1 MPVAKL
7 IAPTTKQEIPKLR
20 VAAYCRVSSNSAD
33 QRNSF
38 ATQERVYTKYIAE
51 KQEWELVDIF
61 ADEGLSGMKADNRP
75 EFQRMIRMCE
85 LHQIDLILTKSVSR
99 FARNVKEA
107 LNYTRKLKLLGI
119 GVQFEE
125 DGINTLAMADEMLL
139 NTFAAIAQE
148 ESESISQNE
157 RLSIVKRMERGEY
170 IATNVPYGYRLIDKK
185 LVVYEPEAKIV
196 RWIFDAYLNGMSATE
211 IARELTAQGIPT
223 KDNKANWK
231 SNRLTYK
238 HLIQGNHDRV
248 KGKLRPYWES
258 IEQYAEVNDEN
269 RLVILSHYP
278 ILFYKNQHYGA
289 VMLYGHVHNTRE
301 WELVE
306 KWKKEQWAMGIPS
319 RLINVGCMMAYMN
332 YTPRTLDELL
342 DVNPM
347 PEIARV
353 RKDGSAVENA
363 EQRNKQEGVWD
374 LNEGYTAEKTE

>member
-99 FARNVKEA
+99 FARNVKET
-107 LNYTRKLKLLGI
+107 LNYTRKLKLLGV

-125 DGINTLAMADEMLL
+125 EGINTLAMADEMLL

-157 RLSIVKRMERGEY
+157 RLSIVKRMESGEY

-231 SNRLTYK
+231 SNRLTYM
-238 HLIQGNHDRV
+238 
-248 KGKLRPYWES
+248 
-258 IEQYAEVNDEN
+258 
-269 RLVILSHYP
+269 
-278 ILFYKNQHYGA
+278 LFQ
-289 VMLYGHVHNTRE
+289 
-301 WELVE
+301 
-306 KWKKEQWAMGIPS
+306 
-319 RLINVGCMMAYMN
+319 
-332 YTPRTLDELL
+332 RTLCRSYASSKVLWRTNCPIQTTSQL
-342 DVNPM
+342 W
-347 PEIARV
+347 
-353 RKDGSAVENA
+353 
-363 EQRNKQEGVWD
+363 GV
-374 LNEGYTAEKTE
+374 

>member
-196 RWIFDAYLNGMSATE
+196 RWIFDAYLDMPVSDLPVSAGTGAFLDE
-211 IARELTAQGIPT
+211 GNFEMVSFPESRIPDGAEFGVRVSGDSMEPVYHDGQIVWVQRCETLRTGEVGVMIYDGQGYIKAYAEQEP
-223 KDNKANWK
+223 DDPEAYLGSDGVRRMQPVMVSYNKAYAPK
-231 SNRLTYK
+231 PASPELEFR
-238 HLIQGNHDRV
+238 IVGRV
-248 KGKLRPYWES
+248 L
-258 IEQYAEVNDEN
+258 
-269 RLVILSHYP
+269 
-278 ILFYKNQHYGA
+278 
-289 VMLYGHVHNTRE
+289 
-301 WELVE
+301 
-306 KWKKEQWAMGIPS
+306 
-319 RLINVGCMMAYMN
+319 
-332 YTPRTLDELL
+332 
-342 DVNPM
+342 
-347 PEIARV
+347 
-353 RKDGSAVENA
+353 
-363 EQRNKQEGVWD
+363 
-374 LNEGYTAEKTE
+374 